1 MPVKKEQVPK
11 EDAASVVAQHAAAI
25 DDADDERPAVLSPK
39 YRTSHVETKGQPAPV
54 TPLPV
59 IVDEETI
66 TVFRHRESGKFYQF
80 NQAFQSDPNFV
91 PEVVKVGSVAFAG

>member
-1 MPVKKEQVPK
+1 MPVKKEQTPK
-11 EDAASVVAQHAAAI
+11 EAAEVVAGYAAAI
-25 DDADDERPAVLSPK
+25 DDDDERPAVLSPK

-91 PEVVKVGSVAFAG
+91 PEMVKVGSVAFAG